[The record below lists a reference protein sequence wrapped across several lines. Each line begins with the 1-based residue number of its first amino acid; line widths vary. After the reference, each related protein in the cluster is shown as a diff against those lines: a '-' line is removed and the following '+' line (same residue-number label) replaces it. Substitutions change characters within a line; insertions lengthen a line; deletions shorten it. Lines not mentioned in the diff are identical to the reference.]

1 MDDDGDLDMSED
13 LSAYRKPEYSGPAP
27 TGHEPGSSGA
37 TGSDEPKPMEVDPV
51 VDDGDVWTGVAVAVD
66 DGAGVDAAE
75 QATFPDTQSSWPS
88 TRNSEQD

>member
-1 MDDDGDLDMSED
+1 MVDNGEV
-13 LSAYRKPEYSGPAP
+13 
-27 TGHEPGSSGA
+27 GA
-37 TGSDEPKPMEVDPV
+37 C
-51 VDDGDVWTGVAVAVD
+51 VAVVVD